1 MGLLSGYDTSY
12 GYDEEEKERLERPI
26 RPEGLLSDKQLGLF
40 GDSLVQKQQASTL
53 FGRAMERAPEDTDE
67 DVKAVNDSILKTVNE
82 YSESED
88 IKNNSCRDCG
98 IYLIYGGL
106 CFDCHNKLTKE
117 L

>member
-1 MGLLSGYDTSY
+1 MS
-12 GYDEEEKERLERPI
+12 ER
-26 RPEGLLSDKQLGLF
+26 
-40 GDSLVQKQQASTL
+40 
-53 FGRAMERAPEDTDE
+53 TDE
-67 DVKAVNDSILKTVNE
+67 DIKASNDGILKTVNE
-82 YSESED
+82 YCGLSYIPYEQVSYKTLEEAQKALGCDEAEDEAED